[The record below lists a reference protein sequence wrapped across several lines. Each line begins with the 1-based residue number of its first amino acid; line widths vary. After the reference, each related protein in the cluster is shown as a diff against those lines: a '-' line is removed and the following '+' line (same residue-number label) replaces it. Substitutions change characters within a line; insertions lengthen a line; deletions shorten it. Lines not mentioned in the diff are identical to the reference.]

1 MATEELQLQ
10 LTKFAGPLDLL
21 LHLIKTQEIDIYDIP
36 IAQITDQYLIYL
48 NEMER
53 LALDVAGEYLVM
65 ASTLMAIKSRLLLP
79 QSKVEQL
86 DQGEIES
93 EDPRQVLVDQ
103 LLAYQTYQEVSHYLS
118 KKARERSRYF
128 TKEASVLPKQPVK
141 PLPKGLVTT
150 TEMAAALTHLLT
162 KQAQDQAFVNQTID
176 RDVFS
181 IEEAQDWVKQ
191 RVSTAEQ
198 QHLKF
203 SQLLQTPVSREQVI
217 ILFLACLEL
226 MKNKVITCFQAISDD
241 EIFVSGDVAV

>member
-1 MATEELQLQ
+1 MAAELQLQ

-36 IAQITDQYLIYL
+36 IAQITDQYLTYL
-48 NEMER
+48 NEMEQ

-86 DQGEIES
+86 DQGNVEP
-93 EDPRQVLVDQ
+93 EDPRQALVDQ
-103 LLAYQTYQEVSHYLS
+103 LLAYQTYQEVSHYLGQR
-118 KKARERSRYF
+118 AQQRARYF
-128 TKEASVLPKQPVK
+128 TKEMSALPKQPVQ
-141 PLPKGLVTT
+141 PLPKDLVTT
-150 TEMAAALTHLLT
+150 TEMAAALAHLLNQ
-162 KQAQDQAFVNQTID
+162 QAQDQAFVNQTID

-191 RVSTAEQ
+191 QVLAAGPQ
-198 QHLKF
+198 QLKF
-203 SQLLQTPVSREQVI
+203 TALLQTPVSREQVI

-226 MKNKVITCFQAISDD
+226 MKNKVITCFQATKDD
-241 EIFVSGDVAV
+241 EILVSGEVVA